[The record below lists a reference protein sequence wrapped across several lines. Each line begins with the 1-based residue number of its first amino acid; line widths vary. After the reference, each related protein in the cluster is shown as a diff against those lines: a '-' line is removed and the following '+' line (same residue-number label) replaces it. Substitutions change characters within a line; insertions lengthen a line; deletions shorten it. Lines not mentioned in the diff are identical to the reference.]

1 LAVRLRLRRAGTR
14 KKPVYHIVAADSR
27 KARNGGFLEVVGRY
41 ESRTTPAVIQ
51 TKDERVLHWLRC
63 GARPTETV
71 RSLFQRTGL
80 WLQWNLSRRGLD
92 GGRIST
98 EMEKWRMA
106 RAARDKREEE
116 RKARRA
122 AARRKA
128 RKAPGGEAAAPAPQ
142 A

>member
-1 LAVRLRLRRAGTR
+1 LAVRLRLRRAGTK

-27 KARNGGFLEVVGRY
+27 KARDGGFLEVVGRY
-41 ESRTTPAVIQ
+41 EPRTTPTVIH
-51 TKDERVLHWLRC
+51 TKEERVLHWLRH

-80 WLQWNLSRRGLD
+80 WFHWNLSRRGL
-92 GGRIST
+92 GEGRIAT

-106 RAARDKREEE
+106 RAARETREEE

-128 RKAPGGEAAAPAPQ
+128 RKAPGGEPAAPPAQ
-142 A
+142 T